1 MTTNAIDN
9 ASDNLAIQ
17 AGMAVEDLNGRVLYL
32 EKQFER
38 VLSLLLD
45 SRGRNLKNM
54 ERIDQLEKQV
64 ELLTETIPK
73 KNVSETTEPKKKR
86 ITGFILYSNA
96 HREQVKD
103 SLTNGIDKPRNSCV
117 LKKLS
122 QMWQLLS
129 QDERNEWNAMALEVK
144 ARGSD

>member
-1 MTTNAIDN
+1 MTTNAIDD

-17 AGMAVEDLNGRVLYL
+17 VGMAVEDLDGRVLHL
-32 EKQFER
+32 EKQLDR
-38 VLSLLLD
+38 VLNLLLD
-45 SRGRNLKNM
+45 SRGRNQKNM

-86 ITGFILYSNA
+86 ITGYILYSNA
-96 HREQVKD
+96 HRERVKD
-103 SLTNGIDKPRNSCV
+103 SLTNGIDKPRNSSV

-122 QMWQLLS
+122 QLWQLLS
-129 QDERNEWNAMALEVK
+129 QDERNEWNAMAVEVK

>member
-9 ASDNLAIQ
+9 ASDNLAVQ
-17 AGMAVEDLNGRVLYL
+17 VGMAVEDLNGRVLYL

-96 HREQVKD
+96 HRDQVKD
-103 SLTNGIDKPRNSCV
+103 SLTNDIDKPRKSCV

-129 QDERNEWNAMALEVK
+129 QDERNEWNAKAVEVK